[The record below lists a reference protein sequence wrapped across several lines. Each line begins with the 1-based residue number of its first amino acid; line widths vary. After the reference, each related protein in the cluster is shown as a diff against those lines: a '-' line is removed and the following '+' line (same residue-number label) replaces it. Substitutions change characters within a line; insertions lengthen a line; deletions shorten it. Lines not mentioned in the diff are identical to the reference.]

1 MDVYTSGTGTRGMY
15 TPPLRFV
22 VSIPVPK
29 GVPPLKPQEPKSRLY
44 ESKNGEALEPSG
56 QL

>member
-1 MDVYTSGTGTRGMY
+1 MDVYTSGTGTPRMY

-29 GVPPLKPQEPKSRLY
+29 GVPPLKPQGRLY
-44 ESKNGEALEPSG
+44 ESKSGEARGLSG